1 MGRGLGRGTWTA
13 TATLAA
19 TVLGGGAGAN
29 TWLSLGPWGGEVRA
43 VASDGAS
50 WFEYAA
56 TWGAGIYRRVPGGRW
71 EPVGSGVVHHR
82 VNDVALAAAGSPRVL
97 AATAA
102 GLFASTDS
110 GETWSAVP
118 LPAAE
123 VTVVEAD
130 PTNPSVVWVGTAGGG
145 VHKSVDGGTTWQ
157 ARNVGLTSFNLNLF
171 INDIAIS
178 ADDPERLFLASEGGV
193 FRSLDGGESW
203 VRLGIESGASQ
214 VRRAR
219 AIAVDTSRSG
229 TVYVGTDGELW
240 VSSDFGASW
249 TVTYADPAAGAINAI
264 AVDGAAEGVVL
275 AATSG
280 RGVVRSQNWGA
291 SWQAFDAGLGGAR
304 VLALARRTSDG
315 IWLAGTATRGVYQR
329 GGGGSPWSADTV
341 GIPNFNVRSVAAASV
356 PGAGHEVLV
365 AGTSGGAFWRDT
377 EGLVRLPA
385 PLGELDVTAVHGS
398 DPMFVGTAG
407 AGVFRCSFSGGSGP
421 SCEAVNDGLPDLEIR
436 CLAADQ
442 LHVWAAT
449 RSAGVFYRVRS
460 GAGSWT
466 AAGLAG
472 ESVNALLFDAP
483 TWWAATDQGLRSTVD
498 LGQSW
503 GSVAGGLPASRIV
516 ALAKDDRHLF
526 ASVAMGGVY
535 RSADGGTSWARLT
548 GGLASPLVMALA
560 AAPEAL
566 YAGTVN
572 AGVYRSSDAGES
584 WNALSDGLLNPRINA
599 LAVDGEGSVFAGT
612 DGSGVFALTQSSAC
626 VLSCGA
632 LAPAAATA
640 GTAVA
645 FQAQV
650 EATRCAA
657 SPVYTWSFDDGSAPV
672 TGSSVEHVFA
682 HAGSYQWTLS
692 AEADGVRCSTTGTIV
707 ISEPPPI
714 SRSFVAAVAHA
725 PGAGGTQWRT
735 DLAVVNT
742 TASPAEV
749 VLTFLP
755 YGGGGVPVERRTT
768 VAVRGAVEWQ
778 DVLVSLFGF
787 SAATAAKGSVEI
799 VSTAALAIT
808 SRTYNQA
815 AHGSFGQYYPAVAA
829 GSGYGSSATVY
840 IPQLKRNASFRSN
853 VGALNVG
860 DDTASVE
867 VRIFNSLGQQVGA
880 TVQRDIPAG
889 RYWQWD
895 DVLGPRFANTG
906 EISSA
911 YAVVKVL
918 TAGGRVWSYGSIVD
932 NATGDPTTVP
942 GLAGQAVEAFFV
954 PSVAHAPGAAG
965 TQWRTNLAVIN
976 PAAVA
981 AQLAVTF
988 LPYAGGGT
996 PVERSLTLGAGA
1008 TVEWVDVLVSLF
1020 GMSPASS
1027 VKGSLRVAA
1036 NGPLVLGSRT
1046 YNQTSTGTFGQFYP
1060 AVSAWDAILPGG
1072 VATIGY
1078 LKKTTAFR
1086 SNVGVV
1092 NLGSEAV
1099 RVSVGLRDATGA
1111 PIGTTVFADLPPGG
1125 YWQWDDIFAPRY
1137 TGAGARDLAYA
1148 VVEHVSGTAPVW
1160 LYGSVVDNATGDPT
1174 TIPVQP

>member
-1 MGRGLGRGTWTA
+1 MGRGVERGTWTA
-13 TATLAA
+13 AATLAV
-19 TVLGGGAGAN
+19 TLLGGGAGAN
-29 TWLSLGPWGGEVRA
+29 TWQSLGPWGGEVRA
-43 VASDGAS
+43 LVSDGAS

-56 TWGAGIYRRVPGGRW
+56 TWGAGVYRRVPGGGW
-71 EPVGSGVVHHR
+71 EAVGSGVVHHR
-82 VNDVALAAAGSPRVL
+82 VNDVALAAVGSPRVF

-102 GLFASTDS
+102 GLFASSDG
-110 GETWSAVP
+110 GETWITVP
-118 LPAAE
+118 LPGAE

-130 PTNPSVVWVGTAGGG
+130 PTNPSVVWAGTAGGG
-145 VHKSVDGGTTWQ
+145 VYKSADGGSTWQ
-157 ARNVGLTSFNLNLF
+157 ARNVGLTSLNLNLF

-178 ADDPERLFLASEGGV
+178 GAHPERLLVASEGGV
-193 FRSLDGGESW
+193 FRSLDSGDSW
-203 VRLGIESGASQ
+203 VRLAIESGANQ
-214 VRRAR
+214 ANRAT
-219 AIAVDTSRSG
+219 AIAVDPSRAG
-229 TVYVGTDGELW
+229 TVYLGTDGELW

-291 SWQAFDAGLGGAR
+291 AWQSFDAGLAGRR
-304 VLALARRTSDG
+304 VLALTRRTSDG
-315 IWLAGTATRGVYQR
+315 TWLAGTAPGGVYQR

-341 GIPNFNVRSVAAASV
+341 GIPNFNVRSVAAPAAGQGGVVVGTASGLFRHDGQGFAR
-356 PGAGHEVLV
+356 GA
-365 AGTSGGAFWRDT
+365 
-377 EGLVRLPA
+377 A

-407 AGVFRCSFSGGSGP
+407 AGVFRCTSNGGSGP
-421 SCEAVNDGLPDLEIR
+421 SCEAFNDGLPDLEIR
-436 CLAADQ
+436 CLAVDE

-449 RSAGVFYRVRS
+449 RSAGVFHRAQS
-460 GAGSWT
+460 GTGPWT

-472 ESVNALLFDAP
+472 ESVNALLFDSP
-483 TWWAATDQGLRSTVD
+483 TWWAATDQGLRFTVD

-503 GSVAGGLPASRIV
+503 GSVAGGLPDRRIV
-516 ALAKDDRHLF
+516 ALAKDDSHLF

-535 RSADGGTSWARLT
+535 RSADGGASWVRLS

-584 WNALSDGLLNPRINA
+584 WNALNNGLLNPRVNA
-599 LAVDGEGSVFAGT
+599 LAVAADGSVFAGT
-612 DGSGVFALTQSSAC
+612 DGSGVFALTESSAC

-632 LAPAAATA
+632 LVPAAATA
-640 GTAVA
+640 GTTVA

-650 EATRCAA
+650 EATGCASA
-657 SPVYTWSFDDGSAPV
+657 PVHTWSFDDGSAPV
-672 TGSSVEHVFA
+672 TGASVEHVFA

-707 ISEPPPI
+707 ISDPPPI
-714 SRSFVAAVAHA
+714 FRSFVAAVAHA

-735 DLAVVNT
+735 DLTLVNPT
-742 TASPAEV
+742 TTPAEV

-755 YGGGGVPVERRTT
+755 YGGGGVPVERRAT
-768 VAVRGAVEWQ
+768 VAVHGAVEWL

-787 SAATAAKGSVEI
+787 SAATAVKGSVEI

-815 AHGSFGQYYPAVAA
+815 AKGSFGQYYPAVAA
-829 GSGYGSSATVY
+829 GSGYGFGATVY

-860 DDTASVE
+860 DETASVE

-906 EISSA
+906 EENSA

-918 TAGGRVWSYGSIVD
+918 TAGGRVWSYGSVVD
-932 NATGDPTTVP
+932 NSTGDPTTVP
-942 GLAGQAVEAFFV
+942 GLAGQAVEAFYV

-976 PAAVA
+976 PAAA
-981 AQLAVTF
+981 PAQLTVTF
-988 LPYAGGGT
+988 SPYAGGGT
-996 PVERSLTLGAGA
+996 LQERSLELGAGA
-1008 TVEWVDVLVSLF
+1008 TVEWVDVLVTLF

-1046 YNQTSTGTFGQFYP
+1046 YNQTATGTFGQFYP
-1060 AVSAWDAILPGG
+1060 AVSGWDAILPGG
-1072 VATIGY
+1072 VAMIGY
-1078 LKKTTAFR
+1078 LKNTTAFR
-1086 SNVGVV
+1086 SNVGVI
-1092 NLGSEAV
+1092 NLGREAV

-1111 PIGTTVFADLPPGG
+1111 PIGTPVFADLPPGR
-1125 YWQWDDIFAPRY
+1125 YWQWDDIFASRY
-1137 TGAGARDLAYA
+1137 TGAGTRELAYA
-1148 VVEHVSGTAPVW
+1148 VVEHVRGNAPVW
-1160 LYGSVVDNATGDPT
+1160 WYGSVVDNATGDPT